1 MAIGDTLELAP
12 DLYSIELL
20 ASATAT
26 NSPPSGASAGLSV
39 DAIKAVFGTVPQT
52 MSLHVCST
60 AGSGTMTVT
69 LRLWGYLG
77 ATLGWTPIG
86 TGPDATKGYLNDGV
100 ALGETSADGIAHV
113 EIVDLPGH
121 FVRLYLE
128 IVAIGGTATAVASRL
143 VSRRLYGR
151 N

>member
-20 ASATAT
+20 ASATAG

-39 DAIKAVFGTVPQT
+39 DAIKATFGTVPQT
-52 MSLHVCST
+52 MSLHVRST

-86 TGPDATKGYLNDGV
+86 TGPDATKGYLNNGT
-100 ALGETSADGIAHV
+100 ALGETSADEIQHV
-113 EIVDLPGH
+113 ELVDLPGH

-128 IVAIGGTATAVASRL
+128 IVAIGGTSTAVTGRL
-143 VSRRLYGR
+143 VHLRLYGGI
-151 N
+151 